1 MILGTKFVTYSLK
14 TAILTQM
21 IECICNH
28 GVFIILRNEYKVNN
42 VNKLISNI
50 LINENYI
57 FIINKELSFE

>member
-1 MILGTKFVTYSLK
+1 MILGTQFVTYSLK

-28 GVFIILRNEYKVNN
+28 VVFIILRHEYKVNN
-42 VNKLISNI
+42 VNKLIFNR

-57 FIINKELSFE
+57 YL